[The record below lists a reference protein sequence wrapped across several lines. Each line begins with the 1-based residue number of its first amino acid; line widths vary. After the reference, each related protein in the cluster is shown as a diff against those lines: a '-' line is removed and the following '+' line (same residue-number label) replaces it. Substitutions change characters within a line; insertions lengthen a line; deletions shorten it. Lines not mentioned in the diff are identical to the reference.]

1 MAGSGAGYDLSVTT
15 YTPDGRVYQ
24 VEYAQ
29 KKVDQSG
36 TALAICFKDGVLFAT
51 EKLLSSKML
60 VPGTHKRTYPVSR
73 RAGMV
78 VCGLVPDGR
87 QLVNRGREEAQNYK
101 NSYAEEMPPH
111 MLAERIGLYVHAHT
125 LYWSIRPFG
134 ATVLIGAVDED
145 TKKPSLFSV
154 EPTGQVF
161 KYKGQAFGKGR
172 QIAKT
177 EIEKLLGSAE
187 GSQMTCKAALSA
199 VAKILHKVH
208 DEKDTNFELEC
219 AWICADSDYK
229 FSPVP
234 TALVAEAEGIAKKQ
248 LEDED
253 QDE

>member
-1 MAGSGAGYDLSVTT
+1 MAGSGSGYDLSVTT

-29 KKVDQSG
+29 KKVELSG

-51 EKLLSSKML
+51 EKLLVSKML
-60 VPGTHKRTYPVSR
+60 VPGTNKRTYPVHR
-73 RAGMV
+73 NAGMV
-78 VCGLVPDGR
+78 LAGLVADGR
-87 QLVNRGREEAQNYK
+87 QLVARGRQESVNYK
-101 NSYAEEMPPH
+101 NAYAEEMPAH
-111 MLAERIGLYVHAHT
+111 MLAERLGLFVHAYT

-134 ATVLIGAVDED
+134 CSVLLGQVDED
-145 TKKPSLFSV
+145 TKKPSLFCV
-154 EPTGQVF
+154 EPSGLVY
-161 KYKGQAFGKGR
+161 KYKGTATGKGR

-177 EIEKLLGSAE
+177 EIEKLLGADGASE
-187 GSQMTCKAALSA
+187 LTCKEALTA

-229 FSPVP
+229 FAAVP
-234 TALVAEAEGIAKKQ
+234 TALVAEAEEKAKKQ

-253 QDE
+253 ED